1 MSAGAI
7 PPGRKAF
14 ASAVKRARS
23 AWWCSTTT
31 PTMTTRCS
39 TAWRA
44 RWSARFPVRW
54 WRAKGWS
61 WNPDLSPMRVLG
73 WIEDLAKDLQ
83 AIGADSPPAPR
94 WNQDWFPRLDAVAA
108 YAIVRMT
115 RPRRVVEVGSGHS
128 TRFLARAVADGAL
141 ETQITCIDPAP
152 RASIAALRIRHLAC
166 RVQDVDVALFR
177 ALMPG
182 DILFVDSSHQV
193 KPGSDVDFL
202 MAQVLPIP

>member
-14 ASAVKRARS
+14 ACAVKRAPS

-44 RWSARFPVRW
+44 RWSARFPARW
-54 WRAKGWS
+54 WRAKDWS

-94 WNQDWFPRLDAVAA
+94 WNQDWFPRLDAAAA

-128 TRFLARAVADGAL
+128 TRFLARAVADGAAL
-141 ETQITCIDPAP
+141 TDITSIDPAP
-152 RASIAALRIRHLAC
+152 RASIARLPVAHLALP
-166 RVQDVDVALFR
+166 VQEARIAFFQAL
-177 ALMPG
+177 ASG
-182 DILFVDSSHQV
+182 
-193 KPGSDVDFL
+193 
-202 MAQVLPIP
+202 A